1 VCSGPPPW
9 DNSIRSREYEEDAVH
24 EIRWETDFL
33 AALAK
38 AKDSGL
44 PIFQDFWFDG

>member
-1 VCSGPPPW
+1 VS
-9 DNSIRSREYEEDAVH
+9 
-24 EIRWETDFL
+24 EIRWEADFI

-38 AKDSGL
+38 AEKSGL

>member
-1 VCSGPPPW
+1 MQ
-9 DNSIRSREYEEDAVH
+9 A
-24 EIRWETDFL
+24 IRWETDFL

-38 AKDSGL
+38 AKKAVL

>member
-1 VCSGPPPW
+1 MPG
-9 DNSIRSREYEEDAVH
+9 
-24 EIRWETDFL
+24 IRWEPDFD

-38 AKDSGL
+38 AKQAGR